1 MSGPDRRRMME
12 EERRSVLE
20 AGGGD
25 GPPPELYTSPRWYA
39 CRTCSRAEK
48 AVARRLAGSG
58 LEAYLPLLRQKR
70 QWADR
75 VKRVELPLFPGYVF
89 ARFDLTRLHEVIV
102 TPGVATVVRA
112 NGHPTPVR
120 EAELES
126 VRALVAGANETG
138 VQPAAAPDLEPG
150 REVVVA
156 DGPFQGVRGTLVEER
171 GAHRVVV
178 RLAAVRQAVAIEIDR
193 RLLRAVNV

>member
-1 MSGPDRRRMME
+1 ME
-12 EERRSVLE
+12 EARRSVLE
-20 AGGGD
+20 SGCGE
-25 GPPPELYTSPRWYA
+25 GPPPELYAEPRWYA
-39 CRTCSRAEK
+39 CRTRSRAEK

-58 LEAYLPLLRQKR
+58 LESYLPLLRQER

-75 VKRVELPLFPGYVF
+75 MKRVEMPLFPGYVF

-112 NGHPTPVR
+112 NGQPTPLR
-120 EAELES
+120 EVELES

-138 VQPAAAPDLEPG
+138 MVPSAVPELEAG
-150 REVVVA
+150 RQVVVA
-156 DGPFQGVRGTLVEER
+156 EGPFQGVRGTLVEER

-178 RLAAVRQAVAIEIDR
+178 RLGAVRQAVAIEIDR
-193 RLLRAVNV
+193 RLLRPVNV